1 MMAYGMAGKAPYRY
15 IPQESGGATSK
26 TEEDLTSQVDGSNQ
40 SFTISQ
46 SFVADSIEVF
56 YNGIKQRTPNEFTVV
71 NSTTI
76 QTVFVPSSNSTL
88 TVFYSS

>member
-1 MMAYGMAGKAPYRY
+1 MAYGMAGKAPYRY
-15 IPQESGGATSK
+15 IESTSGGSQTSK

-56 YNGIKQRTPNEFTVV
+56 YNGIKQRTTNEFTVV